1 VSKRIEIVIGG
12 HGGQG
17 VVLAGQILG
26 KAAAFEG
33 KMLCRRTRSLGVVTI
48 NLPRIGCLT
57 RGRGRVLREA

>member
-1 VSKRIEIVIGG
+1 MSKRIEIVIGG

-33 KMLCRRTRSLGVVTI
+33 KMLCRRKAMA
-48 NLPRIGCLT
+48 PKPE
-57 RGRGRVLREA
+57 EA